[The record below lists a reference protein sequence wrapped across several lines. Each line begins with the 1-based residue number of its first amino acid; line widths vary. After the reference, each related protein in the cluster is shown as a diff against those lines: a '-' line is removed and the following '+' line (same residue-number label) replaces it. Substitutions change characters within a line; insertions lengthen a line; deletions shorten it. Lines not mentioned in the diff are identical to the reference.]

1 MIMENKITLWQI
13 SQHQQQVNAMLE
25 ENGGELTEEIIQMM
39 DENNEALEIKG
50 AGYIHSMRYF
60 AALEETAK
68 AEKER
73 IYNIEKAAKKA
84 QESLKT
90 RLHQAMQVFGIDK
103 LDLGTAGKVSYRR
116 SESVIVEDVNNLD
129 RAFCKVKLEADKVA
143 IKAAIKAGQEVQGAY
158 IEEKLNLNIR

>member
-1 MIMENKITLWQI
+1 MNTTLTLWQI
-13 SQHQQQVNAMLE
+13 SQEQQQINALLE
-25 ENGGELTEEIIQMM
+25 ESGGELTEEIIQMM

-50 AGYIHSMRYF
+50 AGYIHSIRYF
-60 AALEETAK
+60 ATIEEAAK

-116 SESVIVEDVNNLD
+116 SEAVIVDDVNELD
-129 RAFCKVKLEADKVA
+129 RAFCKVKLEADKTA
-143 IKAAIKAGQEVQGAY
+143 IKEAIKRGEEVKGAY
-158 IEEKLNLNIR
+158 MEIRNNLTIK